1 MNIAIFGLSISSSW
15 GNGHATIWRG
25 LVRALILNNHKV
37 TFFEKNVPY
46 YAQNRDFLGMD
57 GLNLVLYDSWQG
69 VELTAASIL
78 NSVDVAIVT
87 SYCPD
92 ALVASDLILC
102 REVPLH
108 IFYDLDAAATL
119 KQIENG
125 KKPFYIGNRL
135 LKDFD
140 LVFSYTGGQVIET
153 IKEKLA
159 AKEVFPL
166 YGCVDPLVH
175 RPVKSSP
182 VYRSDLSYLGTFA
195 PDRQEMLTRLL
206 IETAH
211 KNPAHKFIIG
221 GALYPENFMWGANIS
236 FVAHVP
242 PSEHSSFYCSGKFTL
257 NITRGAMAETG
268 FSPSGRLFEAASCGV
283 PVISD
288 QWAGVEQFFT
298 PGEEIVIATNSEDVT
313 DALQMSEEN
322 RMTIA
327 FRAYQRVQREHTAMH
342 RIKDFERIIKEF

>member
-25 LVRALILNNHKV
+25 LVRALISNNHKV
-37 TFFEKNVPY
+37 TFFEKDVLY

-57 GLNLVLYDSWQG
+57 GLNLVLYNSWQEI
-69 VELTAASIL
+69 ELTAAGIL
-78 NSVDVAIVT
+78 NSTDVAIVT

-92 ALVASDLILC
+92 ALVATDLILC
-102 REVPLH
+102 REVPLN
-108 IFYDLDAAATL
+108 IFYDLDAAVTI
-119 KQIENG
+119 KQIESG
-125 KKPFYIGNRL
+125 KTPFYIGKRL
-135 LKDFD
+135 LKDYD
-140 LVFSYTGGQVIET
+140 LVFSYTGGQVLDR

-159 AKEVFPL
+159 AKEVFSL
-166 YGCVDPLVH
+166 YGCADPLIH

-182 VYRSDLSYLGTFA
+182 VYSCDLSYLGTFA
-195 PDRQEMLTRLL
+195 KDRQEMLQRLL
-206 IETAH
+206 IETAQ
-211 KNPAHKFIIG
+211 KNPAKNFIVG
-221 GALYPENFMWGANIS
+221 GAQYPDNFPWVENIS

-257 NITRGAMAETG
+257 NVTRGAMAETG

-288 QWAGVEQFFT
+288 HWEGVEQFFN
-298 PGEEIVIATNSEDVT
+298 PGEEIVIASDSDDVME
-313 DALQMSEEN
+313 ALQMPEES

-327 FRAYQRVQREHTAMH
+327 IKAYRRVQREHTAMH
-342 RIKDFERIIKEF
+342 RIIEFERIIRGF